1 MSIGR
6 VDLDLDGEWAL
17 VIFSAR
23 PEESSDTPPSVYNS
37 LLSACGRAEAWEK
50 AVAIWHEMISEGSS
64 TPAPDAASAALTIRG
79 CSQGSSWQASLEVF
93 RQAKDHECITIG
105 SSAYNAALYAVA
117 VGRSWGG
124 ALALLEEMAAESVP
138 MTRSTRNAALRACT
152 LGVPKQEA
160 LWASTRALA
169 LLREHGLKTPR
180 EAWEALSAEGLPAH
194 AELTEAGLNFAAS
207 RVELLLLNLEGEEA
221 SGVDFDEGPRSPM
234 LAGEFVPGSTLHEE
248 LDIHPL
254 PTGLSLQ
261 LLGLPGPYSATDVA
275 ATESCRE
282 ALQSQV
288 SAAFSPGDATV
299 HLVGSRLYGA
309 ALEGAD
315 VDVVVELSPDIQ
327 EAVLGESDGPMAVED
342 RCRLL
347 SSRSVLRL
355 QRHFEGVRS
364 DKWHR
369 IEAVLD
375 TRRPLLRLCHSPPG
389 HAALKV
395 EVGFD
400 PSLAAVQ
407 KSSMLSSLEGPSLA
421 LARLIRQ
428 WTMARRVAGQQA
440 GYPSGFAWCLLAVF
454 YCQVR
459 RLEPPLGSQSPHDW
473 IDGRFRKP
481 VLISEKALSEA
492 AALLPG
498 FFAFYAEHFRW
509 TEEVVSTRLG
519 RRTFRALQP
528 SPKRADK
535 VLCIE
540 DPLEPDS
547 DLAAAYLSAG
557 RDRRLRAELRRAKR
571 LLRRGPG
578 TTARDANDIDLWA
591 KCFRLRRDV

>member
-1 MSIGR
+1 
-6 VDLDLDGEWAL
+6 
-17 VIFSAR
+17 
-23 PEESSDTPPSVYNS
+23 
-37 LLSACGRAEAWEK
+37 
-50 AVAIWHEMISEGSS
+50 
-64 TPAPDAASAALTIRG
+64 
-79 CSQGSSWQASLEVF
+79 
-93 RQAKDHECITIG
+93 
-105 SSAYNAALYAVA
+105 
-117 VGRSWGG
+117 
-124 ALALLEEMAAESVP
+124 
-138 MTRSTRNAALRACT
+138 
-152 LGVPKQEA
+152 EA

-169 LLREHGLKTPR
+169 LLREHGLKTSR
-180 EAWEALSAEGLPAH
+180 EAWEAEGLPAH

-207 RVELLLLNLEGEEA
+207 RVELLLLNMEGEEA
-221 SGVDFDEGPRSPM
+221 SGIDVDEGPRRPM
-234 LAGEFVPGSTLHEE
+234 LAGEFVPGSPLHEE
-248 LDIHPL
+248 PSIHSL
-254 PTGLSLQ
+254 PTSLSLQ

-288 SAAFSPGDATV
+288 SAAFSPSEAIV

-327 EAVLGESDGPMAVED
+327 EAVLGESDAPMAVED

-355 QRHFEGVRS
+355 QRHFEGLGVRS
-364 DKWHR
+364 DAWHR

-375 TRRPLLRLCHSPPG
+375 TRRPLLRLYHSPPG

-400 PSLAAVQ
+400 PSLAAVR

-421 LARLIRQ
+421 LARLVRQ
-428 WTMARRVAGQQA
+428 WTSARRLAGQQA

-459 RLEPPLGSQSPHDW
+459 GLEPPLGRLSPHDR

-481 VLISEKALSEA
+481 VVISEEALSEA

-528 SPKRADK
+528 SLSSHK

-571 LLRRGPG
+571 LLGQGPG
-578 TTARDANDIDLWA
+578 IAVRDGNDIDLWA